1 MEQAAETLAIIMVLA
16 IELVM
21 TKVEPVAMGQVTIME
36 LATAVEALV
45 KVTVVELALLLR
57 FCRDSFHLL
66 ILSHHQLKVCTQN
79 PSLPFEV
86 QVILIWSHSSF
97 LYPPFP

>member
-1 MEQAAETLAIIMVLA
+1 MLAIVGEQVIAMEQAAKTLAITMVLA
-16 IELVM
+16 IDLVV

-45 KVTVVELALLLR
+45 KVTFVELVQLALLLR

-66 ILSHHQLKVCTQN
+66 I
-79 PSLPFEV
+79 
-86 QVILIWSHSSF
+86 
-97 LYPPFP
+97 